1 MALPFSVTGAL
12 FALWMTGGTI
22 NIYSMIGIILL
33 FGIVKKNSILLVDY
47 TNQTRKRGLNVHDA
61 LMHACPVRLRPIM
74 MTTLAMVA
82 GAVPGA
88 LATGPGAELRAPM
101 FLCIIGGLLVSTVL
115 TLLVVPCF
123 YSVVDQLR
131 RKVMRQSE
139 AVATIEFGPTPDLQ
153 GK

>member
-1 MALPFSVTGAL
+1 
-12 FALWMTGGTI
+12 
-22 NIYSMIGIILL
+22 
-33 FGIVKKNSILLVDY
+33 
-47 TNQTRKRGLNVHDA
+47 TRERGLNVYDS
-61 LMHACPVRLRPIM
+61 LMHACPVRLRPIL

-123 YSVVDQLR
+123 YSVVDQ
-131 RKVMRQSE
+131 MIQ
-139 AVATIEFGPTPDLQ
+139 AVKRSPKTVESNPPAEPSGA
-153 GK
+153 